1 MAQVAQVRGLNGK
14 GNCLRNT
21 AGSRTEQNA
30 GIPQRAGHEESEEEK
45 TQRNTAKSRTRNGG
59 REETAEDRREQNRNG
74 GIPPNA
80 GQNRR
85 NTGENRTERK
95 TDGRKRAK

>member
-30 GIPQRAGHEESEEEK
+30 GIPTGAEHEENEEEK
-45 TQRNTAKSRTRNGG
+45 TQRKTAGNRT
-59 REETAEDRREQNRNG
+59 ETAEYRRMQDRTA
-74 GIPPNA
+74 GIPARA
-80 GQNRR
+80 G
-85 NTGENRTERK
+85 
-95 TDGRKRAK
+95 

>member
-1 MAQVAQVRGLNGK
+1 MG
-14 GNCLRNT
+14 T
-21 AGSRTEQNA
+21 
-30 GIPQRAGHEESEEEK
+30 GHEESEEEK

-59 REETAEDRREQNRNG
+59 REETAEYRREQNRNG

-85 NTGENRTERK
+85 NTGESRIKRKKNGWQKKSKITRTDTPIVRH
-95 TDGRKRAK
+95 GRIIVNLLYTC